1 MIPAYESAYTLRVFM
16 CLRDA
21 ATGPMQ
27 ASSMMNTPTRVRE
40 TYDDTHPTHLLPPTS
55 PHPTHPLRKT
65 RSPAPYLPRAQI
77 QRESGEPH
85 EDHRS
90 KPLLH
95 CDE

>member
-40 TYDDTHPTHLLPPTS
+40 TYDDTHPTHILPPTS
-55 PHPTHPLRKT
+55 SHPTPPPPQNEVP
-65 RSPAPYLPRAQI
+65 RSVPATSPGTA
-77 QRESGEPH
+77 
-85 EDHRS
+85 
-90 KPLLH
+90 
-95 CDE
+95 